1 MKIFKALFFSIL
13 LIIPSIASEI
23 TFTFANAILTGSAPN
38 YYFDFDV
45 MVHSKVDTHHLGD
58 AMIYINYSTIGFGS
72 SIVSQGG
79 ITVEKGTLLEGE
91 LIPGSGLYLYSI
103 VNVIDNSASRFA
115 ITTGYEYSS
124 TPDYANFVPIIPTQ
138 LVHIRMS
145 IVDSTVWSD
154 LSFQHSLMRGQ
165 QYYSTNAPDDTF
177 DVVIAD
183 DILNLPLKYNPS
195 AIATDIFS
203 VMPSSYKL
211 NQNHPNPFNPVTN
224 LTVEI
229 PYNNKPVE
237 IDVFNITGQKVASVF
252 SGTLSSGI
260 HTFTWN
266 GKNSMGQLLPS
277 GIYFAVMRSEMV
289 TQTVKMTLLK

>member
-1 MKIFKALFFSIL
+1 MKTFKALFFSFIF
-13 LIIPSIASEI
+13 IIPSIASEL
-23 TFTFANAILTGSAPN
+23 TFTYSNAILTGSAPN

-45 MVHSKVDTHHLGD
+45 MVHADVDTYHIGD
-58 AMIYINYSTIGFGS
+58 AMIYINYSTTGFGS

-91 LIPGSGLYLYSI
+91 LIPGSGLYLYRI

-115 ITTGYEYSS
+115 ITTGYDYQS
-124 TPDYANFVPIIPTQ
+124 TPDYANIVPLIPTQ
-138 LVHIRMS
+138 LVHIRLS
-145 IVDSTVWSD
+145 VVDSTVWSN

-183 DILNLPLKYNPS
+183 DLLNLPLRYNPS
-195 AIATDIFS
+195 AITPDAVSII
-203 VMPSSYKL
+203 PSSYKL

-252 SGTLSSGI
+252 SGTLNSGI

-266 GKNSMGQLLPS
+266 GKNLSGQLLPS
-277 GIYFAVMRSEMV
+277 GIYFAVMRSETV
-289 TQTVKMTLLK
+289 IQTVKMTLLK